1 MKKEYPDAIASEEG
15 SKEHKERSEISE
27 SKIVIDL
34 CITAIGNINFCSAR
48 ARRMKIELESLTGI
62 KDGIAKGETVMKN
75 CGLKCKKRKGRE
87 ALNSF

>member
-1 MKKEYPDAIASEEG
+1 MRSRVWRQVESIKKEVRLEKATLSSTYASLPLG
-15 SKEHKERSEISE
+15 IS
-27 SKIVIDL
+27 I
-34 CITAIGNINFCSAR
+34 SAR
-48 ARRMKIELESLTGI
+48 ARDTNRVESLTGI